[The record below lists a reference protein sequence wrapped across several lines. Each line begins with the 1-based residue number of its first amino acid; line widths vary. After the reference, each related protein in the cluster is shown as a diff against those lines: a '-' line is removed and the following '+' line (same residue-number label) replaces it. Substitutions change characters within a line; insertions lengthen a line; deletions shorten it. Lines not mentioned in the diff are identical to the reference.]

1 MSDYVERQVY
11 PVTVLVLVGLI
22 FVGLFAVLLAIEAA
36 TAAAALLAWSG
47 VAFTFAAF
55 LAFSRL
61 TTTVTPDTVTAA
73 FRFGRPRRVIPV
85 TAVLAVRVRR
95 NSWWLG
101 WGLRKVP
108 KGWMYNLWGV
118 GAVEL
123 QLDSGAVFRT
133 GSAHPEE
140 LEAAIGAELLG
151 PMR

>member
-1 MSDYVERQVY
+1 M
-11 PVTVLVLVGLI
+11 
-22 FVGLFAVLLAIEAA
+22 LLAIEAA
-36 TAAAALLAWSG
+36 TTAVALLAWSG
-47 VAFTFAAF
+47 VASTFAAF

-61 TTTVTPDTVTAA
+61 TTTVTADTVTAA
-73 FRFGRPRRVIPV
+73 FRVGWPRHVIPL
-85 TAVLAVRVRR
+85 TAMVAVRVRR

-108 KGWMYNLWGV
+108 KGWMNNLWGL

-123 QLDSGAVFRT
+123 QLDSGAVFRI

-140 LEAAIGAELLG
+140 LEAAIDTEPLG